1 MFWTYNKK
9 TNEPAFCTSLKKVSV
24 FTGLNYDNLWY
35 RFGNKK
41 NDDSF
46 ENDDFYI
53 GRASSIS
60 EAMIAYAEKMNKF
73 ENVQHIATIDISGNK
88 TSFFLQTVNE

>member
-60 EAMIAYAEKMNKF
+60 EAMIAYAEKVNGKK
-73 ENVQHIATIDISGNK
+73 QLIGSIDISGNK
-88 TSFFLQTVNE
+88 TNFFLQTEI